1 MLIQFGAAKDALTK
15 ENKNLDTKMDQAQRQ
30 IGLIE
35 GVSLEDCGLTGA
47 AYSTLDFRLKRR
59 TAILKVHYVAYQ
71 EIQAANGSN
80 ISALSNLVAM
90 DGKDAVDPDACDLRI
105 KEAETAKNLLLA
117 AAEKQKEKLR
127 KTSSMMSDGY
137 GAEGKSSPSISA
149 SIAQINRF
157 YGNIISVQDRI
168 IEVNRKALEAYEKY
182 ESAAASIYEG
192 AAGKVGAILSQA
204 DELGKAH
211 AIGADTYDFFVAIDT
226 DYRVSQIRAK
236 IIVDGVVNEAYVKGL
251 FSKNELN
258 SYEKQALGMA
268 YVDLGESSRK
278 GYKEQLNIFLNL
290 GFTNGDVRRVGY
302 ENNTSAQAYLV
313 ERTMRPGF
321 FEFLLY
327 YSNPEC
333 SGYNYYAGNSEF
345 QDIKNY
351 LSAICSSLLQVGNYT
366 FLTYA
371 TSAKDIDY
379 TPLNSD
385 IDIRFAGEKKL
396 VGENKDV
403 REEDIKLLHIN
414 LKHDRI
420 YIPGSKNSRDDN
432 FFKPSVYFEVTY
444 SKSVSGNAADMQG
457 YYTKNSIE
465 DPASQAVYGATVG
478 GLSSLIPFDKL
489 FSHGG
494 FYGTLYSVV
503 DGGKSAYFDA
513 LKNNENYEKIGNLG
527 QLSDEAQNHFI
538 TQGAVIHAVGLEGI
552 GSSKT
557 YLLPDQS
564 DYDVRCEVQAQKD
577 YSSYLES
584 STEKKNLGD
593 WLNDEVIVEKDS
605 PLYKDTSDYYKK
617 KNPDKEVPE
626 EIPISRREYI
636 ELKVGQSN

>member
-59 TAILKVHYVAYQ
+59 TAILKAHYVAYQ

-90 DGKDAVDPDACDLRI
+90 DGKDAVDPGACDLRI
-105 KEAETAKNLLLA
+105 KEAETTKNLLLA

-137 GAEGKSSPSISA
+137 GAEGKSSPPISA

-157 YGNIISVQDRI
+157 YGNVISVQDRI

-182 ESAAASIYEG
+182 EGAAASIYEG
-192 AAGKVGAILSQA
+192 AAGKVRAILNQA

-211 AIGADTYDFFVAIDT
+211 AIGADTYDFFAAIDT

-236 IIVDGVVNEAYVKGL
+236 IIVDGVVNEAYVRGL

-290 GFTNGDVRRVGY
+290 GFTNGNVRRVGY

-327 YSNPEC
+327 YSNPGC

-351 LSAICSSLLQVGNYT
+351 LSAICSCLLQVGNYT

-432 FFKPSVYFEVTY
+432 FFKPSIYFEVTY

-564 DYDVRCEVQAQKD
+564 DYEIRCEVQAQKD

-593 WLNDEVIVEKDS
+593 WLNDEVTVEKDS
-605 PLYKDTSDYYKK
+605 PLYKDTRDYYKK
-617 KNPDKEVPE
+617 KNPDKEVPGK
-626 EIPISRREYI
+626 IPISRREYI